1 MHGTHIRWRP
11 RRRRLLM
18 FTPSKIDEDEMIRYA
33 SFSEV
38 LCSWLL
44 SRKASSADK
53 KKLKPQVLKCGAT
66 SSQNAMSPP

>member
-1 MHGTHIRWRP
+1 
-11 RRRRLLM
+11 M

-53 KKLKPQVLKCGAT
+53 KKAETPGTQVRCDQFPKRHE
-66 SSQNAMSPP
+66 PPVIDEGSMKV